1 MPPDGCTEL
10 ALAIGEPLSGSAG
23 TSAALVAI
31 AWPKP
36 LWHPDEAALSHGLPP
51 DISELQER
59 TKAAGEKVDVRL
71 FQRASGIPRE
81 PAELI
86 CISAAGGRS
95 LHHKDIPIAEVAR
108 RAAQFLTGENTGPAL
123 GTPTILVCTDG
134 KHDRCC
140 ATHGREMYEALCAR
154 AAAGPSR
161 IEVAESSHLG
171 GHRFAANCIVLP
183 EARMYGRLRPE
194 DAPAIIASIEEQRAY
209 LPRYRGRFG
218 LGEAQQVAEARVLSR
233 HPQAQALEFGEP
245 ESSDGQVRVPVSFE
259 SNGETHR
266 TQVLCHA
273 ESFRSAPSCSPDAD
287 PETRIRWLP
296 APRD

>member
-1 MPPDGCTEL
+1 M
-10 ALAIGEPLSGSAG
+10 
-23 TSAALVAI
+23 ALVAI

-36 LWHPDEAALSHGLPP
+36 LWHPDEVALSHGLPR

-59 TKAAGEKVDVRL
+59 AKAAGQKVDVRL
-71 FQRASGIPRE
+71 FQRAPGMLRE

-95 LHHKDIPIAEVAR
+95 LHHNSIPIAEIAR
-108 RAAQFLTGENTGPAL
+108 RAARFLTGEDTGPAL
-123 GTPTILVCTDG
+123 GTPQILVCTDG

-140 ATHGREMYEALCAR
+140 ATHGREMYEALRAR
-154 AAAGPSR
+154 AAAHPSR

-194 DAPAIIASIEEQRAY
+194 DAPAFIASIEEERVY
-209 LPRYRGRFG
+209 LSRYRGRLG
-218 LGEAQQVAEARVLSR
+218 LGEAQQVAEAQVLSR
-233 HPQAQALEFGEP
+233 HPQARALEFGEP
-245 ESSDGQVRVPVSFE
+245 EPGDGRVRVPVSFE
-259 SNGETHR
+259 NNGVTYR

-273 ESFRSAPSCSPDAD
+273 QSFRSAPSCSPDAE
-287 PETRIRWLP
+287 PETRTRLIERSRSRSS
-296 APRD
+296 A

>member
-1 MPPDGCTEL
+1 MPPEGCTEL
-10 ALAIGEPLSGSAG
+10 ALAIGEPLLGSAG

-36 LWHPDEAALSHGLPP
+36 LWHPDEVAFSPGLPP

-59 TKAAGEKVDVRL
+59 AKVDVRL

-95 LHHKDIPIAEVAR
+95 LHHKGIPIAEVAR
-108 RAAQFLTGENTGPAL
+108 RVARFLTREDAGPAL
-123 GTPTILVCTDG
+123 STPKILVCTDG

-154 AAAGPSR
+154 AAARPSR

-194 DAPAIIASIEEQRAY
+194 DAPALITSIEEQRVY

-218 LGEAQQVAEARVLSR
+218 LGEAQQVAEAQVLSR
-233 HPQAQALEFGEP
+233 HPQARALEFGEP
-245 ESSDGQVRVPVSFE
+245 EPSEGQVRVPVSFE
-259 SNGETHR
+259 SNGEAHR

-273 ESFRSAPSCSPDAD
+273 QSFRSAPSCSPDAD
-287 PETRIRWLP
+287 PETRTRWLP
-296 APRD
+296 NPLE